1 MNIGIIGAG
10 NIGTYLAA
18 YASTKENCKVW
29 IHTSKP
35 ESFKETLVLIE
46 EEKNLSH
53 DVKLHCITS
62 SLEEVVCNSDYILI
76 THPSFMMEKT
86 LKEVS
91 KYVSQGTV
99 IGAIPGFGGKEF
111 FIDELLEK
119 GCIFFGSQR
128 VPSITRLESYGEC
141 VHLKQKNKF
150 MKLSVIPHKYSD
162 SVCKTM
168 TNLIDINCYPLD
180 NYLSITLSPS
190 NPTMHPSRLYELFK
204 DYKSGVTYDRNPYFY
219 EEWGNLASDTLL
231 KLDDELETI
240 VDSLNEF
247 NDFNRDD
254 FEKIKL
260 RYKISVPEELTNE
273 IRTAPGFKGI
283 RTPMANASS
292 ENYIPDLSSRYFIED
307 IQFGLCIIKAFAE
320 ICVVDTPTVDKVIY
334 WAQNL
339 LDKEYLID
347 SKLIGKD
354 VDELM
359 IPQNKGIIS
368 KSDLVKYY
376 KNFK

>member
-18 YASTKENCKVW
+18 YASTKENCRVW

-35 ESFKETLVLIE
+35 ESFKDTLILIE

-53 DVKLHCITS
+53 NVKLHCVTS
-62 SLEEVVCNSDYILI
+62 SLEEVVSNSDYILI

-91 KYVSQGTV
+91 KYAKKGTV
-99 IGAIPGFGGKEF
+99 VGAIPGFGGKEF
-111 FIDELLEK
+111 FIDKLLEK
-119 GCIFFGSQR
+119 DCIFFGSQR

-141 VHLKQKNKF
+141 VHLKQKNEF
-150 MKLSVIPHKYSD
+150 MNLSVIPHEHSD
-162 SVCKTM
+162 SVCKIM

-204 DYKSGVTYDRNPYFY
+204 DYKAEVTYDRNPYFY

-231 KLDDELETI
+231 KLDDELGEI
-240 VDSLNEF
+240 LDSLNEF

-260 RYKISVPEELTNE
+260 RYKISSPEELTHK

-283 RTPMANASS
+283 RTPMANDTYG
-292 ENYIPDLSSRYFIED
+292 NYIPDLNSRYFIED

-320 ICVVDTPTVDKVIY
+320 ICVVNTPTVDKIIY

-339 LDKEYLID
+339 LSKEYLID

-359 IPQNKGIIS
+359 IPQSKGI
-368 KSDLVKYY
+368 KTKFDLIKYY